1 MPEVVAFDEIK
12 ERRTR
17 REMPDGHF
25 YNTPFIDHS
34 GEYPNGPN
42 AFMIESSENR
52 ILDTHF
58 HDVDQFQLLVGGGGK
73 LGRHTLAPHAVH
85 FSRGF
90 TPYGPL
96 VSGPGAGVS
105 YVTLRARQCPTGG
118 AQRLPAFREK
128 LEKMPG
134 RQPWQVTGAPEFVPP
149 SSDGVTMQVI
159 NGLKDELG
167 LAGYS
172 LSMTAGARIMGPD
185 PSGGDGQYLVVLRGS
200 LMHDGK
206 EKKGITVVFTKP
218 QEGPLQVVA
227 GPDGLEA
234 LVLNFPQPVLPVSVI
249 AATGHANAPAAGHD
263 KLWQCELCSYAYNE
277 AAGLPE
283 EGIPPGTRWEDVPHD
298 WVCPDCSAQKADFSI
313 VDL

>member
-34 GEYPNGPN
+34 GEYPHGPN

-52 ILDTHF
+52 VLDTHF
-58 HDVDQFQLLVGGGGK
+58 HDVDQFQIVVGGGGK
-73 LGRHTLAPHAVH
+73 LGRHALAPHAVH

-134 RQPWQVTGAPEFVPP
+134 RQPWQVTGVPEFVAP
-149 SSDGVTMQVI
+149 SADGVAMKVI
-159 NGLKDELG
+159 EGLTDDRG
-167 LAGYS
+167 LSGYS
-172 LSMTAGARIMGPD
+172 LSMQAGARAVSPGMQ
-185 PSGGDGQYLVVLRGS
+185 GGDGQYLVVLKGA
-200 LMHDGK
+200 LIHEGK

-218 QEGPLQVVA
+218 QEGPLLIVA
-227 GPDGLEA
+227 GPQGLQG
-234 LVLNFPQPVLPVSVI
+234 LILNFPRPFEQVSPEKSAVPVQP
-249 AATGHANAPAAGHD
+249 AAAGHD
-263 KLWQCELCSYAYNE
+263 QLWQCELCAFAYDE

-283 EGIPPGTRWEDVPHD
+283 EGIAPGTRWEDVPHD
-298 WVCPDCSAQKADFSI
+298 WVCPDCSATKADFSA